1 MEAKTAPAP
10 AAAALVPP
18 RTGLRLSSRWATLIV
33 LAAVIGTIPWFFPS
47 GFYFRVAALVWV
59 TGLAAVGLQIL
70 MGQAGQVSLGHAGFV
85 GIGAYSMALGPKY
98 LGLDVLLCLPLGAAA
113 AAAVAFVVGRPILRL
128 KGHYL
133 AVATLGFGMLVTM
146 VLVGEVGI
154 TGGPDGIRVPRAEI
168 LGWRIRGGETFY
180 WITGGTLLIGVWI
193 ALNLQDSPSGR
204 ALAALHDSEVAART
218 VGLDVAAHQL
228 RAVVIAAVYG
238 AIAGGLLALLNGF
251 VTPDAAGFLA
261 SVEYVTMVVIGGLA
275 SVAGAVVG
283 AALLVLLPQVLTVF
297 HDYEHAALGLM
308 IMLFMIFLR
317 VGIVPG
323 LAALF
328 GRRG

>member
-1 MEAKTAPAP
+1 
-10 AAAALVPP
+10 V
-18 RTGLRLSSRWATLIV
+18 RLNARWATLLI

-59 TGLAAVGLQIL
+59 TALAAIGLQVL

-85 GIGAYSMALGPKY
+85 GIGAYSMALGPKL
-98 LGLDVLLCLPLGAAA
+98 LGLDVLLCLPLGAVLAGA
-113 AAAVAFVVGRPILRL
+113 IAYLVGRPILRL

-133 AVATLGFGMLVTM
+133 AVATLGFGMLISL
-146 VLVGEVGI
+146 VLVSEVVV
-154 TGGPDGIRVPRAEI
+154 TGGPDGIRIPRAEI
-168 LGWRIRGGETFY
+168 LGWRLRGGETFY
-180 WITGGTLLIGVWI
+180 WITGGALLIGTWI

-218 VGLDVAAHQL
+218 VGIDVAKHKL
-228 RAVVIAAVYG
+228 RAFVIAAVY
-238 AIAGGLLALLNGF
+238 AAVAGGLLGLLNGF
-251 VTPDAAGFLA
+251 VTPDAAGFLN

-275 SVAGAVVG
+275 SVPGAIVG

-297 HDYEHAALGLM
+297 HDYEHAVLGLL

-317 VGIVPG
+317 MGIVPG
-323 LAALF
+323 LAGLL
-328 GRRG
+328 RRRAA

>member
-1 MEAKTAPAP
+1 MAAGTAP
-10 AAAALVPP
+10 AAAPAPP
-18 RTGLRLSSRWATLIV
+18 RAGRRLSSRWATLLV
-33 LAAVIGTIPWFFPS
+33 LAAVIGTIPWVVPS

-193 ALNLQDSPSGR
+193 ALNLQDPR
-204 ALAALHDSEVAART
+204 
-218 VGLDVAAHQL
+218 
-228 RAVVIAAVYG
+228 
-238 AIAGGLLALLNGF
+238 
-251 VTPDAAGFLA
+251 
-261 SVEYVTMVVIGGLA
+261 
-275 SVAGAVVG
+275 
-283 AALLVLLPQVLTVF
+283 
-297 HDYEHAALGLM
+297 
-308 IMLFMIFLR
+308 
-317 VGIVPG
+317 
-323 LAALF
+323 
-328 GRRG
+328 

>member
-1 MEAKTAPAP
+1 MGT
-10 AAAALVPP
+10 
-18 RTGLRLSSRWATLIV
+18 RWGTLLI
-33 LAAVIGTIPWFFPS
+33 LAVVIGTIPWFFPS

-59 TGLAAVGLQIL
+59 TALAAIGLQVL

-98 LGLDVLLCLPLGAAA
+98 LGLDVLACLPLGAAV
-113 AAAVAFVVGRPILRL
+113 AAAVAFLVGRPILRL

-146 VLVGEVGI
+146 VLVSEVAV
-154 TGGPDGIRVPRAEI
+154 TGGPDGIRIPRAE
-168 LGWRIRGGETFY
+168 LFGWRIRGGETFY
-180 WITGGTLLIGVWI
+180 WITGGALLIGTWI

-218 VGLDVAAHQL
+218 VGIDVARHKL
-228 RAVVIAAVYG
+228 RAFVIAAVY
-238 AIAGGLLALLNGF
+238 AAVAGGLLALLNGF

-275 SVAGAVVG
+275 SVPGAVVG
-283 AALLVLLPQVLTVF
+283 AALLVLLPQALTVL
-297 HDYEHAALGLM
+297 HDYEHAVLGLL

-317 VGIVPG
+317 MGIVPG
-323 LAALF
+323 LAALL
-328 GRRG
+328 RRRAA

>member
-1 MEAKTAPAP
+1 MNVLPATK
-10 AAAALVPP
+10 AARP
-18 RTGLRLSSRWATLIV
+18 GFRLSSRWATLLI

-59 TGLAAVGLQIL
+59 TALAAVGLQVL

-85 GIGAYSMALGPKY
+85 GIGAYSTALGPKL
-98 LGLDVLLCLPLGAAA
+98 LGLDVLLCLPLGAALA
-113 AAAVAFVVGRPILRL
+113 GGIAFLVGRPILRL

-133 AVATLGFGMLVTM
+133 AVATLGFG
-146 VLVGEVGI
+146 VLVAMTLGNEVAL
-154 TGGPDGIRVPRAEI
+154 TGGPDGMNVPRAEI

-180 WITGGTLLIGVWI
+180 WITGGALLIGVWI

-218 VGLDVAAHQL
+218 VGIDVARHKL
-228 RAVVIAAVYG
+228 RAFVIAAVY
-238 AIAGGLLALLNGF
+238 AAVAGGLLALLSGR
-251 VTPDAAGFLA
+251 VTPDSAGFIA

-275 SVAGAVVG
+275 SVPGAVVG
-283 AALLVLLPQVLTVF
+283 AALLVLLPQVLTVL
-297 HDYEHAALGLM
+297 HDYEHAVLGLL

-317 VGIVPG
+317 IGIVPG
-323 LAALF
+323 LAALL
-328 GRRG
+328 RRRSA

>member
-1 MEAKTAPAP
+1 MAPRVTEAVATRAM
-10 AAAALVPP
+10 AARSGIPVRWVTLALLALV
-18 RTGLRLSSRWATLIV
+18 
-33 LAAVIGTIPWFFPS
+33 IGVIPWFFPS

-59 TGLAAVGLQIL
+59 TALAAVGLQVL

-85 GIGAYSMALGPKY
+85 GIGAYAMALGPKY
-98 LGLDVLLCLPLGAAA
+98 LGLHVLLCLPLGAVAA
-113 AAAVAFVVGRPILRL
+113 ATVAFVVGRPILRL

-146 VLVGEVGI
+146 VLVNEVGM

-180 WITGGTLLIGVWI
+180 WITGGALLLGTWL

-218 VGLDVAAHQL
+218 VGIDVARHKL
-228 RAVVIAAVYG
+228 RAFVIAAVYG
-238 AIAGGLLALLNGF
+238 SVAGGLLALLNGF

-261 SVEYVTMVVIGGLA
+261 SIEYVTMVVIGGLA
-275 SVAGAVVG
+275 SVPGAVVG
-283 AALLVLLPQVLTVF
+283 AALLVLLPQTLTVL
-297 HDYEHAALGLM
+297 HEYEQAVIGLL

-317 VGIVPG
+317 AGIVPG
-323 LAALF
+323 FAALL
-328 GRRG
+328 RRRHA

>member
-1 MEAKTAPAP
+1 MGAFLNA
-10 AAAALVPP
+10 
-18 RTGLRLSSRWATLIV
+18 RWSTLLI
-33 LAAVIGTIPWFFPS
+33 LAVVIGTIPWFFPS

-59 TGLAAVGLQIL
+59 TALAAIGLQVL

-98 LGLDVLLCLPLGAAA
+98 LGLDVLLCLPLGAALA
-113 AAAVAFVVGRPILRL
+113 GVVAFLVGRPI
-128 KGHYL
+128 HYL
-133 AVATLGFGMLVTM
+133 AVATLGFGMLVSM
-146 VLVGEVGI
+146 VLVSEVGL
-154 TGGPDGIRVPRAEI
+154 TGGPDGIRIPRAEV
-168 LGWRIRGGETFY
+168 LGWRLRGGETFY
-180 WITGGTLLIGVWI
+180 WITGGALLLGTWI

-218 VGLDVAAHQL
+218 VGIDVARHKL
-228 RAVVIAAVYG
+228 RAFVVAAVYA

-251 VTPDAAGFLA
+251 VTPDAAGFVA

-275 SVAGAVVG
+275 SVPGAVVG

-297 HDYEHAALGLM
+297 HDYEHAVLGLL

-317 VGIVPG
+317 MGIVPG
-323 LAALF
+323 LAGLL
-328 GRRG
+328 RRRPA

>member
-1 MEAKTAPAP
+1 MNA
-10 AAAALVPP
+10 
-18 RTGLRLSSRWATLIV
+18 RWATLLV

-59 TGLAAVGLQIL
+59 TALAAVGLQVL

-98 LGLDVLLCLPLGAAA
+98 LGLDVLACLPAGAILAGIIA
-113 AAAVAFVVGRPILRL
+113 YLVGRPILRL

-133 AVATLGFGMLVTM
+133 AVATLGFGMLVAM
-146 VLVGEVGI
+146 VLVGEAGI

-180 WITGGTLLIGVWI
+180 WITGFALLIGVWI
-193 ALNLQDSPSGR
+193 ALNLQDSPTGR
-204 ALAALHDSEVAART
+204 ALAALHDSEIAART
-218 VGLDVAAHQL
+218 IGIDVAAYKL
-228 RAVVIAAVYG
+228 RAFVIAAVYA

-251 VTPDAAGFLA
+251 VTPEAAGFLS

-275 SVAGAVVG
+275 SVPGAVVG
-283 AALLVLLPQVLTVF
+283 AALLVLLPQALTVF
-297 HDYEHAALGLM
+297 HDYEHAVLGLL

-317 VGIVPG
+317 MGIVPG
-323 LAALF
+323 IAGLLRRRAA
-328 GRRG
+328 